1 MTKSANSELK
11 KSVTILKYFM
21 SEKSAWWPSSLS
33 SSNFTLQSS
42 PPRQTFQKNMQCSLH
57 IYEYRCER
65 YVPFR
70 ILWRAKAPCF
80 FMFWLSLNARH
91 LKRFKSTFIRHFLKY
106 HGLSSQQLTAN
117 SRWILLFEGLILG
130 PEFKL
135 PPTNL
140 GCFQL
145 SLEPLQR
152 QLHLLQ
158 DGTGDN
164 AEGIGQT
171 HSNID
176 LSSCSHAFPIC
187 PRSIFYFLRPPLSCF
202 FPSAPLSAN
211 NKNCYKMASGWWQGA
226 KIRNRITSG

>member
-1 MTKSANSELK
+1 MHGGHLHSPAPTSPCNHLPLARHSKKICSVHSIYTSIDAN
-11 KSVTILKYFM
+11 VT
-21 SEKSAWWPSSLS
+21 SLFGFCGDPRLLAFLCFGFHS
-33 SSNFTLQSS
+33 FT
-42 PPRQTFQKNMQCSLH
+42 
-57 IYEYRCER
+57 
-65 YVPFR
+65 
-70 ILWRAKAPCF
+70 
-80 FMFWLSLNARH
+80 RH

-106 HGLSSQQLTAN
+106 HGFSSQQLTAN
-117 SRWILLFEGLILG
+117 SIRILLFEGLILG

-187 PRSIFYFLRPPLSCF
+187 PRSNFYFLRPPLSCF

-211 NKNCYKMASGWWQGA
+211 NKNFYKMASG
-226 KIRNRITSG
+226 